1 MTHPLLRYLFP
12 PRSYRNK
19 LPLLSKE
26 YSSKIGPEVPANLK
40 LGVDM
45 LKGHAV
51 ARTDQDALRLIRR
64 YPGKSIRAIIKA
76 EKRKRRPKNRWVRAW
91 QRLKRLW

>member
-1 MTHPLLRYLFP
+1 MTHPLIRYLFP
-12 PRSYRNK
+12 PRSNRNK

-26 YSSKIGPEVPANLK
+26 YSSKIGPDVPPHLREGVNL
-40 LGVDM
+40 

-64 YPGKSIRAIIKA
+64 YNGKSIRAIIKA
-76 EKRKRRPKNRWVRAW
+76 EKRKRRPANRWLRAW